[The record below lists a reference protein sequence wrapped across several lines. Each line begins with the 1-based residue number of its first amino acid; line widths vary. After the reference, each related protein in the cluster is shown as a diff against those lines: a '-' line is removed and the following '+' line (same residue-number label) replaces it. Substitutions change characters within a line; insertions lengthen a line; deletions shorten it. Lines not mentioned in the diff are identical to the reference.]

1 MAKLAA
7 CVLNIARTDTCLS
20 AGRRM
25 DDITGIDVI
34 LGKMSAEVNR
44 GLVSLMDLVKVSQGF
59 WCRGREERRRRGSE
73 GG

>member
-1 MAKLAA
+1 
-7 CVLNIARTDTCLS
+7 
-20 AGRRM
+20 M